1 MQIDIAGEVKQEIE
15 KNLAAQDAAEI
26 QNEIEQQRRT
36 DFKSSMT
43 VAANFEPTK
52 FAQALKVQRE
62 SGVPAKVA
70 YDNADQISTLKQEAK
85 FAGLFATGPRTAQ
98 ALSTPEHA
106 ILAQGDEENLL
117 RMEKAAE
124 AADFYKQGILER
136 QILGPLKKWWNRDD
150 ITEAPGRLTQLD
162 RITADFDR
170 VDAGDQFSSPW
181 ANEYRNADAATRKQM
196 RDNANLE
203 RNLTLDKVRVAQ
215 FKLNEMPVD
224 PGDVALERAEGAAG
238 VFGVIADDP
247 MLAGR
252 IAAQSLPDMAQG
264 IVAGMINPLFGGVS
278 EGVTASNYKFLEV
291 LQEKGIDPADPVQ
304 LLQALRNDELLS
316 DANERA
322 IRYGAG
328 IAAVSTASFGLL
340 NRVLAPTKFNGKL
353 LSKRAREGINVIA
366 QVPAQGALE
375 AGGELAGQIAERGQ
389 LSDVDAKEIALEG
402 LVGGFMSTPEVGAFA
417 GKRFVNHMTQA
428 RRAERAGKLQ
438 ADLVQKSLQSTTRQN
453 DPASFEAIVSTQLA
467 GRPNEFLEIPA
478 AKLQELNQSG
488 QVNIAELLEN
498 VGIDPE
504 HYTAQVELGGTIT
517 IKNSAYLAYLAEQ
530 DEFLRGS
537 IRVTSNDYSLDD
549 VQELDRQMLADME
562 KIAAQFGQTDQV
574 ATAYSDVMGQ
584 LLNAGYERG
593 AADTTARQ
601 YAAVMTRLAEQTGQS
616 VEDVMAANPLNI
628 GREVPQQVQRIREDQ
643 LSLMLGRLRAGDIPQ
658 AGDMFGKTLTE
669 YLTSAGGI
677 QDIGG
682 ELAAF
687 DADTGKR
694 GRNRLTRTDGMT
706 PDDAAMRAWERG
718 YFPGVP
724 REEVTPNLLIDALR
738 EESAGTPRYSVEQE
752 NATLRDQ
759 AASLEAL
766 QEFLDREG
774 VDLATATDEDIRALL
789 TGQSTDQTLNQFAG
803 ERALTA
809 NMAALADAKA
819 RLAAGADPEEVR
831 KATGWFKGADG
842 KMRFEITDGDAKLTT
857 AFEQIRHSQFA
868 GDAITSVSYRDG
880 AGIWSVSVVTDGMN
894 TASDII
900 NLTTTDIDSL
910 APMLGFDVIEQMKQ
924 GQGDE
929 DITSDFPDSKYIT
942 PQGAELRS
950 PTGKWSTL
958 GEILDHPRLFEAYPQ
973 LADLKVVY
981 APEMTGGAHGAMAI
995 NARTGESIMVIGDGD
1010 AREVRKTVLHETQ
1023 HAIQSIEDFAKG
1035 GSVARLR
1042 DEPAHRAAITRE
1054 NEQFQLQQWAKKYP
1068 EAAQLREKI
1077 SALHDQLEQQY
1088 GDPFSDEAVASDTFG
1103 QWQDAIEQSLETEG
1117 YDAAPQTNLDEIA
1130 PLAFYERLAGEI
1142 EARAV
1147 ENRSHMTDR
1156 IAQLIPPSK
1165 SMDIKDADAIVYW
1178 NGEELPSPALDMA
1191 ARAQT
1196 MNQSAVASPDL
1207 QRALAMSEDEY
1218 VATVN
1223 PSGETNTEDGSARLV
1238 RGDLTDPQS
1247 ATVLVTLDNGTTIER
1262 DEDGSFYA
1270 REGGDTIGEIINYG
1284 DEVNV
1289 NVLPEARGQGVAVAL
1304 AAEFIRENPFF
1315 DAGSLTPGGE
1325 AVVRAAW
1332 RKLKAEQDASKTFA
1346 DDIAELATFY
1356 AQNENY
1362 QFERFQERENIFDR
1376 FVARAMADDKFQG
1389 MQQPTSYGSVM
1400 ITPSAKEAG
1409 MWQVTQ
1415 FAQDGAPSSDNGIQT
1430 KEQALRDFIEE
1441 VRPVEQ
1447 SQTLNQSAINVT
1459 PEQETEYA
1467 AAVAGNKRRATI
1479 KMIEQAAGVEE
1490 VDASFDRGGAHDAPG
1505 PGAGSPIYDVT
1516 RDGTYP
1522 EDFYGP
1528 NGLNWYG
1535 AGDATDGPAYAI
1547 IKSLEARPNAPVK
1560 IYRAVPKD
1568 GAKKIIGG
1576 DWVTTVRQYAKDHG
1590 DGALGGDYKIISM
1603 TVSARD
1609 LFTSG
1614 DSFAEYG
1621 YHPQPFKPEFP
1632 RSESARSRSLSDTA
1646 ANFAAAHPDSVGE
1659 QTLNQSAQTETEAFK
1674 RWFGDSKVVDADG
1687 KPLVVYHGTARDFT
1701 EFDRKKIGSNYRADK
1716 RGFFFTANP
1725 MEAEWAASDAAEKR
1739 GAEGERIV
1747 PVYLRLNAPL
1757 TIDATGAVGMSASG
1771 YLDTHKEKILARAKA
1786 EKADGIVVR
1795 GGKANDIIYV
1805 AFRPEQIKSAIG
1817 NRGTFDPNSPNILQQ
1832 STEDTPRG
1840 SITFGPRKD
1849 GVRRFDIKLTAK
1861 SDLSTVLHEM
1871 GHYYLEV
1878 IGDLVQD
1885 GKANEALTGD
1895 YAVIREWLGAEAGKP
1910 LTVDQHEQ
1918 FARGF
1923 EKYLAEGKAP
1933 SIELQTAFARFKRW
1947 LVGIYKDLKR
1957 LNVELSPEVRGVFD
1971 RLLASQEAISEAEQA
1986 LALSQ
1991 QFESG
1996 ITKIMTPEE
2005 LANYQRASQQARDD
2019 ATDEIEQEIL
2029 KAERRKETEWYK
2041 EQRKAV
2047 EAEVRAELEA
2057 LPAYQARK
2065 YLFGNTPHP
2074 QTGKPVKL
2082 DTAAV
2087 TELFG
2092 TRSKQARFLGRARV
2106 KTGGMHPETAAFLL
2120 GYADPVE
2127 MLTDMMAVEGLSAA
2141 IKAETD
2147 KRMAERYPDPR
2158 VSGELAEKAMAAVG
2172 EREAE
2177 VQAIQLRA
2185 LAREAGRKATQHRI
2199 IKEAAR
2205 QHIARLR
2212 LRDAIPYQ
2220 YQRASAK
2227 AARAVEEA
2235 LMAGNLQKAY
2245 EEKERQLMNLHLYRE
2260 AVKAQELADQK
2271 RAQAKAYMKAGA
2283 KRKRLQEASVEN
2295 YELAYPDGRIEYA
2308 ATKTAAKLAEEEG
2321 ATVTPLFNFL
2331 EQVDQLLQKYEF
2343 GIPRKAIRQQREA
2356 LQQFLASMANESI
2369 VVNPPEWL
2377 LLDRAERTNW
2387 KDLTIDQLVDV
2398 VDMIRQID
2406 QMAKNKLFVLKGDK
2420 WAEYEPIRDA
2430 IAASIELN
2438 GHKAASG
2445 AFNRNFKDQ
2454 IRKWGREWLG
2464 FLPADQ
2470 IARELDGQDDLG
2482 PVQENI
2488 TTPVQKAARDAV
2500 IREKL
2505 EMNGLAELVRQFY
2518 DGDQIKGMHD
2528 AGKLVAIPEIGQSMT
2543 RMQMVM
2549 LMANLGNEGNRNALL
2564 TEQRGIWTA
2573 ETIQAVMAQ
2582 LDSND
2587 ADFVEA
2593 LWAWIDK
2600 FWPEIAEAEAKR
2612 TGVAPAKVQGSPYPV
2627 KLADGKVRVLK
2638 GGYFPLKYDGE
2649 ASIKTSQDDVGNAF
2663 KNMTAGRTAKAYTPD
2678 GHRIERVGS
2687 GGRPVKLDFSVVT
2700 GHVGNIVRDLTMTD
2714 PINQAWRFL
2723 HDTTVQGAFERGN
2736 VKELHT
2742 ALEIWMQDS
2751 AEGEKV
2757 DSGYMTA
2764 SARWLRTGFTANV
2777 MLFNLANSLLNL
2789 AGTHPL
2795 VVLGKRWAMHGY
2807 RAAFMPANW
2816 EQMYELSPFMRE
2828 ARVESYSKDLALV
2841 QDQMASKGGWRQAM
2855 TAAGFYLHNKTQQ
2868 FMDAVVW
2875 RGAYEK
2881 GMSLDL
2887 VGQALIDYADQRVV
2901 EASGSGVFAD
2911 RSALERGTLSRQT
2924 RQNEIVRG
2932 LTTLAGYMI
2941 RKMAIARRRTGETDF
2956 KDIGQAM
2963 HWAVDMALLF
2973 TLEGLAFAF
2982 VKGNVPD
2989 DDEDEQAKEW
2999 AKTAAWETF
3008 ASVGSGLPPF
3018 GRPIVSSIQGFGGGS
3033 TSVDIFSEQF
3043 GNALQQVKQGDPD
3056 TTALKALVALTGT
3069 ATKTPGIATNRVID
3083 WLDRAKDGETP
3094 PWWELFTGNRNK

>member
-1 MQIDIAGEVKQEIE
+1 MAYDIAAEVNDEIK
-15 KNLAAQDAAEI
+15 KNLAAQEAADI
-26 QNEIEQQRRT
+26 QKEIENQRRT
-36 DFKSSMT
+36 DFKSSLT
-43 VAANFEPTK
+43 VAAAFEPTK

-70 YDNADQISTLKQEAK
+70 YDNADQIASLKQEAK
-85 FAGLFATGPRTAQ
+85 FAGLFTAGPRTSE
-98 ALSTPEHA
+98 ALSNPEHA
-106 ILAQGDEENLL
+106 IVAQGDEENLL

-124 AADFYKQGILER
+124 AADFYKQGFFER
-136 QILGPLKKWWNRDD
+136 QIAQPWAKAIAQDSIADLPARM
-150 ITEAPGRLTQLD
+150 IQLD
-162 RITADFDR
+162 RISSDFDKIESGE
-170 VDAGDQFSSPW
+170 ASTSPW
-181 ANEYRNADAATRKQM
+181 AVQYQQADAAGRKQM
-196 RDNANLE
+196 RDNLNLQ
-203 RNLTLDKVRVAQ
+203 RNLAIDKARVAQ
-215 FKLNEMPVD
+215 YDISQMPVD
-224 PGDVALERAEGAAG
+224 PTERKFAEAEGFAESAS
-238 VFGVIADDP
+238 ALASDP
-247 MLAGR
+247 MFIGRVAVQAIPGTAEGLA
-252 IAAQSLPDMAQG
+252 ASL
-264 IVAGMINPLFGGVS
+264 INPLFGGAV
-278 EGVTASNYKFLEV
+278 EGINAGNYKFMEV
-291 LQEKGIDPADPVQ
+291 LQEKGIDPADPIQ
-304 LLQALRNDELLS
+304 LMQAIRDDDLMQE
-316 DANERA
+316 ANTRA
-322 IRYGAG
+322 ARYGAG
-328 IAAVSTASFGLL
+328 VGTVGALSAGLL
-340 NRVLAPTKFNGKL
+340 NRVLAPTKFNGRL
-353 LSKRAREGINVIA
+353 LSNRTREGINVLA

-375 AGGELAGQIAERGQ
+375 AAGELTGQIAERGQ
-389 LSDVDAKEIALEG
+389 LSDVDAKEVALEG
-402 LVGGFMSTPEVGAFA
+402 IVGGVMSLPEVGAF
-417 GKRFVNHMTQA
+417 GTKRFTTHMIQA

-438 ADLVQKSLQSTTRQN
+438 ADLVEKSLQSSTRAN

-467 GRPNEFLEIPA
+467 GRPNEYLEIPA

-504 HYTAQVELGGTIT
+504 HYSAQVELGGTIT

-537 IRVTSNDYSLDD
+537 IRVAGNEYTLDD
-549 VQELDRQMLADME
+549 VQEIDKQMLAEME
-562 KIAAQFGQTDQV
+562 KIASQFGQTDQV

-601 YAAVMTRLAEQTGQS
+601 YAAVMTRLAEQTGQT
-616 VEDVMAANPLNI
+616 VEEVMAANPLNI
-628 GREVPQQVQRIREDQ
+628 GRDVPAPVQKIREDQ

-658 AGDMFGKTLTE
+658 PGDMFGKTLTE

-687 DADTGKR
+687 DADVGKR
-694 GRNRLTRTDGMT
+694 GRNRLTRADGMT
-706 PDDAAMRAWERG
+706 PDDAAMQAWERG
-718 YFPGVP
+718 YFPGVA
-724 REEVTPNLLIDALR
+724 REDVTPNLLIDALR

-759 AASLEAL
+759 AQSLEAL
-766 QEFLDREG
+766 QEYLDREG
-774 VDLATATDEDIRALL
+774 IDLATATDEDVLQLL
-789 TGQSTDQTLNQFAG
+789 RGG
-803 ERALTA
+803 ERQAQLLPELPAREDGTSSRV
-809 NMAALADAKA
+809 AD
-819 RLAAGADPEEVR
+819 
-831 KATGWFKGADG
+831 DG
-842 KMRFEITDGDAKLTT
+842 L
-857 AFEQIRHSQFA
+857 
-868 GDAITSVSYRDG
+868 
-880 AGIWSVSVVTDGMN
+880 
-894 TASDII
+894 II
-900 NLTTTDIDSL
+900 VHGSGN
-910 APMLGFDVIEQMKQ
+910 
-924 GQGDE
+924 
-929 DITSDFPDSKYIT
+929 
-942 PQGAELRS
+942 
-950 PTGKWSTL
+950 
-958 GEILDHPRLFEAYPQ
+958 
-973 LADLKVVY
+973 ADLKFDDIAIVRSSGQKQGKKGRVY
-981 APEMTGGAHGAMAI
+981 GGFYGTSETDAAQAEGYAGMMEGTPTLYDIRVKPGTGVLHK
-995 NARTGESIMVIGDGD
+995 DGD
-1010 AREVRKTVLHETQ
+1010 
-1023 HAIQSIEDFAKG
+1023 
-1035 GSVARLR
+1035 
-1042 DEPAHRAAITRE
+1042 ITRLSE
-1054 NEQFQLQQWAKKYP
+1054 TYINQLVEQG
-1068 EAAQLREKI
+1068 
-1077 SALHDQLEQQY
+1077 Y
-1088 GDPFSDEAVASDTFG
+1088 GLIIGTDPRGRTEYVVIDKNAI
-1103 QWQDAIEQSLETEG
+1103 DAIAQRGSLPPMRRATQRLDQSETK
-1117 YDAAPQTNLDEIA
+1117 QQ
-1130 PLAFYERLAGEI
+1130 I
-1142 EARAV
+1142 EARLEAA
-1147 ENRSHMTDR
+1147 NPGLKLDLLGSGDR
-1156 IAQLIPPSK
+1156 ITLSRIELPKEGRQQGSGSK
-1165 SMDIKDADAIVYW
+1165 IMADLTAWADA
-1178 NGEELPSPALDMA
+1178 NGKTIAL
-1191 ARAQT
+1191 
-1196 MNQSAVASPDL
+1196 
-1207 QRALAMSEDEY
+1207 
-1218 VATVN
+1218 
-1223 PSGETNTEDGSARLV
+1223 
-1238 RGDLTDPQS
+1238 
-1247 ATVLVTLDNGTTIER
+1247 
-1262 DEDGSFYA
+1262 
-1270 REGGDTIGEIINYG
+1270 
-1284 DEVNV
+1284 
-1289 NVLPEARGQGVAVAL
+1289 
-1304 AAEFIRENPFF
+1304 
-1315 DAGSLTPGGE
+1315 
-1325 AVVRAAW
+1325 
-1332 RKLKAEQDASKTFA
+1332 
-1346 DDIAELATFY
+1346 
-1356 AQNENY
+1356 
-1362 QFERFQERENIFDR
+1362 
-1376 FVARAMADDKFQG
+1376 
-1389 MQQPTSYGSVM
+1389 
-1400 ITPSAKEAG
+1400 TPSADFGGNKKRLVEFYKRFG
-1409 MWQVTQ
+1409 
-1415 FAQDGAPSSDNGIQT
+1415 FIENKGKN
-1430 KEQALRDFIEE
+1430 RDFEISEAMY
-1441 VRPVEQ
+1441 RP
-1447 SQTLNQSAINVT
+1447 
-1459 PEQETEYA
+1459 
-1467 AAVAGNKRRATI
+1467 AV
-1479 KMIEQAAGVEE
+1479 
-1490 VDASFDRGGAHDAPG
+1490 
-1505 PGAGSPIYDVT
+1505 
-1516 RDGTYP
+1516 
-1522 EDFYGP
+1522 
-1528 NGLNWYG
+1528 
-1535 AGDATDGPAYAI
+1535 
-1547 IKSLEARPNAPVK
+1547 
-1560 IYRAVPKD
+1560 
-1568 GAKKIIGG
+1568 
-1576 DWVTTVRQYAKDHG
+1576 
-1590 DGALGGDYKIISM
+1590 
-1603 TVSARD
+1603 
-1609 LFTSG
+1609 
-1614 DSFAEYG
+1614 
-1621 YHPQPFKPEFP
+1621 
-1632 RSESARSRSLSDTA
+1632 
-1646 ANFAAAHPDSVGE
+1646 
-1659 QTLNQSAQTETEAFK
+1659 QTLNQSAQTETQAFK
-1674 RWFGDSKVVDADG
+1674 DWFGDSKVVDADG
-1687 KPLVVYHGTARDFT
+1687 KPLVVYHGTPSDFDSFSGKFLGKVT
-1701 EFDRKKIGSNYRADK
+1701 RATSSK
-1716 RGFFFTANP
+1716 SGFFFASTPRTAQSYADHGATVAPVQELVEKAEKSGDRGNWDKYDEL
-1725 MEAEWAASDAAEKR
+1725 MLEAEQLEASMVGDGMAR
-1739 GAEGERIV
+1739 GQNIM
-1747 PVYLRLNAPL
+1747 PVYLSIQNPL
-1757 TIDATGAVGMSASG
+1757 EIDAAGENPEGIGGIDPLIKRAQREGRDGVIIRNFDDAAGL
-1771 YLDTHKEKILARAKA
+1771 YNELA
-1786 EKADGIVVR
+1786 DHFI
-1795 GGKANDIIYV
+1795 
-1805 AFRPEQIKSAIG
+1805 AFKPEQIKSAIG
-1817 NRGTFDPNSPNILQQ
+1817 NRGTFDPADPNILNQGD
-1832 STEDTPRG
+1832 EETPRG
-1840 SITFGPRKD
+1840 SITFGPRRD
-1849 GVRRFDIKLTAK
+1849 GVRRFDIKLTTK

-1878 IGDLVQD
+1878 IGDLVQG
-1885 GKANEALTGD
+1885 GKANEALSAD
-1895 YAVIREWLGAEAGKP
+1895 YAVIRDWLGAEEGKP

-1957 LNVELSPEVRGVFD
+1957 LNVDLSPEIRSVFD
-1971 RLLASQEAISEAEQA
+1971 RLLASQEAIDEAEQA

-1991 QFESG
+1991 QFSEN
-1996 ITKIMTPEE
+1996 IQKIMTPEE
-2005 LANYQRASQQARDD
+2005 LANYARASQQARDD
-2019 ATDEIEQEIL
+2019 ATDEIEREIL
-2029 KAERRKETEWYK
+2029 KAERRKEQEWYK

-2057 LPAYQARK
+2057 APAYQARK
-2065 YLFGNTPHP
+2065 YLFSNTPHP

-2092 TRSKQARFLGRARV
+2092 TKSKQARFLGRARV

-2120 GYADPVE
+2120 GYGNPVE
-2127 MLTDMMAVEGLSAA
+2127 MLTDMMAVDGLSAA
-2141 IKAETD
+2141 VKAETD
-2147 KRMAERYPDPR
+2147 RRMAERYPDPR
-2158 VSGELAEKAMAAVG
+2158 TSGELAEKAMAAVG

-2235 LMAGNLQKAY
+2235 LLAGNLPKAY

-2260 AVKAQELADQK
+2260 AVKAQDLAEQK

-2283 KRKRLQEASVEN
+2283 KRKRLQEASTEN
-2295 YELAYPDGRIEYA
+2295 FELAYPDGRIEYA
-2308 ATKTAAKLAEEEG
+2308 ATKAAAKLAEEEG

-2331 EQVDQLLQKYEF
+2331 EQVDGLLQKYEF
-2343 GIPRKAIRQQREA
+2343 GIPRKAIRQQRET
-2356 LQQFLASMANESI
+2356 LQQFLAQMAGESI
-2369 VVNPPEWL
+2369 VVNPPEWV

-2438 GHKAASG
+2438 GHQAASG

-2482 PVQENI
+2482 PVQEHI
-2488 TTPVQKAARDAV
+2488 VGPVQKAAREAV
-2500 IREKL
+2500 IREKA
-2505 EMNGLAELVRQFY
+2505 EMNSLAELVRQFY
-2518 DGDQIKGMHD
+2518 GEDDIKGMHD
-2528 AGKLVAIPEIGQSMT
+2528 AGKLIAIPEIGQSMT

-2573 ETIQAVMAQ
+2573 ETIQAVMAN

-2593 LWAWIDK
+2593 LWAWVDK

-2687 GGRPVKLDFSVVT
+2687 GGRPVKLDFSVLT

-2723 HDTTVQGAFERGN
+2723 HDTTVQGAFERAN
-2736 VKELHT
+2736 TKELHT

-2777 MLFNLANSLLNL
+2777 MLFNIANSLLNL

-2816 EQMYELSPFMRE
+2816 EQMYELSSYMRE

-2841 QDQMASKGGWRQAM
+2841 QDQMAGKGGWRAAM

-2875 RGAYEK
+2875 MGAYEK

-2941 RKMAIARRRTGETDF
+2941 RKMAIARRRTAETDF
-2956 KDIGQAM
+2956 KDVAQAM
-2963 HWAVDMALLF
+2963 TWAVDMALLF
-2973 TLEGLAFAF
+2973 TIEGLAFAF

-2989 DDEDEQAKEW
+2989 EDEDEQAKEW
-2999 AKTAAWETF
+2999 AKTAGWETF

-3018 GRPIVSSIQGFGGGS
+3018 GRPVVSAIQGFGGGS

-3043 GNALQQVKQGDPD
+3043 GNAIQQIKQGDAD

-3083 WLDRAKDGETP
+3083 WLDRAQDGETP

>member
-1 MQIDIAGEVKQEIE
+1 MAYDIAAEVNDEIK
-15 KNLAAQDAAEI
+15 KNLAAQEAADI
-26 QNEIEQQRRT
+26 QKEIENQRRT
-36 DFKSSMT
+36 DFKSSLT
-43 VAANFEPTK
+43 VAAAFEPTK

-70 YDNADQISTLKQEAK
+70 YDNADQIASLKQEAK
-85 FAGLFATGPRTAQ
+85 FAGLFAAGPRTSE
-98 ALSTPEHA
+98 ALSKTEHA
-106 ILAQGDEENLL
+106 IVAQGDEENLL

-181 ANEYRNADAATRKQM
+181 ANEYRNADAASRKQM

-215 FKLNEMPVD
+215 FKLSEMPTD
-224 PGDVALERAEGAAG
+224 PTEAKFQQAEGFTESAA
-238 VFGVIADDP
+238 ALASDP
-247 MLAGR
+247 MYIGR
-252 IAAQSLPDMAQG
+252 VAAQSLPDMAQG

-278 EGVTASNYKFLEV
+278 EGVTASNYKFIEV
-291 LQEKGIDPADPVQ
+291 LQEKGIDPSDPVQ

-316 DANERA
+316 EANERGA
-322 IRYGAG
+322 RYGAG
-328 IAAVSTASFGLL
+328 IAAVSAASFGLL
-340 NRVLAPTKFNGKL
+340 NRVLAPTKFNGRL
-353 LSKRAREGINVIA
+353 LSNRTREGINVLA
-366 QVPAQGALE
+366 QVPAQGGLE
-375 AGGELAGQIAERGQ
+375 AAGELTGQIAERGQ
-389 LSDVDAKEIALEG
+389 LSDVDAKEVALEG
-402 LVGGFMSTPEVGAFA
+402 IVGGVMSLPEVGAF
-417 GKRFVNHMTQA
+417 GTKRFTTHMIQA

-438 ADLVQKSLQSTTRQN
+438 ADLVEKSLQSSTRKN

-467 GRPNEFLEIPA
+467 GRPNEYLEIPA

-537 IRVTSNDYSLDD
+537 IRVAGNEYTLDD
-549 VQELDRQMLADME
+549 VQELDNQMMAEME
-562 KIAAQFGQTDQV
+562 KVASQFGQTDQV

-643 LSLMLGRLRAGDIPQ
+643 LSLMLGRLRAGDIQQ

-687 DADTGKR
+687 DADVGKV
-694 GRNRLTRTDGMT
+694 GRNRLARAGGKSL
-706 PDDAAMRAWERG
+706 DDAAMAAWERG
-718 YFPGVP
+718 YFPGMA
-724 REEVTPNLLIDALR
+724 REDVTPNMLIDALR
-738 EESAGTPRYSVEQE
+738 EEAAGTPRFSVEQE

-759 AASLEAL
+759 AANLEAL
-766 QEFLDREG
+766 QAYLDEQG
-774 VDLATATDEDIRALL
+774 VDLETATDDEVLALL
-789 TGQSTDQTLNQFAG
+789 RGQDGQAGDQMLNQQD
-803 ERALTA
+803 LTP
-809 NMAALADAKA
+809 DQQ
-819 RLAAGADPEEVR
+819 RL
-831 KATGWFKGADG
+831 
-842 KMRFEITDGDAKLTT
+842 
-857 AFEQIRHSQFA
+857 
-868 GDAITSVSYRDG
+868 VS
-880 AGIWSVSVVTDGMN
+880 
-894 TASDII
+894 
-900 NLTTTDIDSL
+900 
-910 APMLGFDVIEQMKQ
+910 
-924 GQGDE
+924 
-929 DITSDFPDSKYIT
+929 
-942 PQGAELRS
+942 
-950 PTGKWSTL
+950 
-958 GEILDHPRLFEAYPQ
+958 
-973 LADLKVVY
+973 
-981 APEMTGGAHGAMAI
+981 
-995 NARTGESIMVIGDGD
+995 
-1010 AREVRKTVLHETQ
+1010 
-1023 HAIQSIEDFAKG
+1023 
-1035 GSVARLR
+1035 
-1042 DEPAHRAAITRE
+1042 
-1054 NEQFQLQQWAKKYP
+1054 
-1068 EAAQLREKI
+1068 
-1077 SALHDQLEQQY
+1077 
-1088 GDPFSDEAVASDTFG
+1088 
-1103 QWQDAIEQSLETEG
+1103 
-1117 YDAAPQTNLDEIA
+1117 
-1130 PLAFYERLAGEI
+1130 
-1142 EARAV
+1142 
-1147 ENRSHMTDR
+1147 
-1156 IAQLIPPSK
+1156 
-1165 SMDIKDADAIVYW
+1165 
-1178 NGEELPSPALDMA
+1178 
-1191 ARAQT
+1191 
-1196 MNQSAVASPDL
+1196 
-1207 QRALAMSEDEY
+1207 MSEDEY
-1218 VATVN
+1218 IAAVN
-1223 PSGETNTEDGSARLV
+1223 PENKRSDEDDIVIVRTGNLDLPRDARPAAGFKDKTGADVQVFVDGNGSIYAQQDGEVVGQIENRDGETLNIVTVEAQGKGIGQGLAAELIRRDPFAPAGSFSPAGEATRRAAFRQVKAELLGERRLN
-1238 RGDLTDPQS
+1238 QS
-1247 ATVLVTLDNGTTIER
+1247 ATGQT
-1262 DEDGSFYA
+1262 A
-1270 REGGDTIGEIINYG
+1270 RELSAELDAEYPGLKLDLLGSGDRITLSRI
-1284 DEVNV
+1284 
-1289 NVLPEARGQGVAVAL
+1289 VLPKEGRGQGTGTAVMQRI
-1304 AAEFIRENPFF
+1304 AAWADQNGKTI
-1315 DAGSLTPGGE
+1315 GLTPSGDFGG
-1325 AVVRAAW
+1325 
-1332 RKLKAEQDASKTFA
+1332 SKSR
-1346 DDIAELATFY
+1346 LPGFY
-1356 AQNENY
+1356 KRFGFVENKGK
-1362 QFERFQERENIFDR
+1362 N
-1376 FVARAMADDKFQG
+1376 
-1389 MQQPTSYGSVM
+1389 
-1400 ITPSAKEAG
+1400 
-1409 MWQVTQ
+1409 
-1415 FAQDGAPSSDNGIQT
+1415 
-1430 KEQALRDFIEE
+1430 RDFEISEAMFR
-1441 VRPVEQ
+1441 VPIT
-1447 SQTLNQSAINVT
+1447 TLNQS
-1459 PEQETEYA
+1459 
-1467 AAVAGNKRRATI
+1467 R
-1479 KMIEQAAGVEE
+1479 
-1490 VDASFDRGGAHDAPG
+1490 
-1505 PGAGSPIYDVT
+1505 PGA
-1516 RDGTYP
+1516 
-1522 EDFYGP
+1522 
-1528 NGLNWYG
+1528 
-1535 AGDATDGPAYAI
+1535 
-1547 IKSLEARPNAPVK
+1547 
-1560 IYRAVPKD
+1560 
-1568 GAKKIIGG
+1568 
-1576 DWVTTVRQYAKDHG
+1576 
-1590 DGALGGDYKIISM
+1590 
-1603 TVSARD
+1603 
-1609 LFTSG
+1609 
-1614 DSFAEYG
+1614 
-1621 YHPQPFKPEFP
+1621 
-1632 RSESARSRSLSDTA
+1632 
-1646 ANFAAAHPDSVGE
+1646 
-1659 QTLNQSAQTETEAFK
+1659 AQTETEAFK

-1687 KPLVVYHGTARDFT
+1687 KPLVVYHGTKSKFSS
-1701 EFDRKKIGSNYRADK
+1701 FDTTGGASPGAWF
-1716 RGFFFTANP
+1716 G
-1725 MEAEWAASDAAEKR
+1725 SDAAETK
-1739 GAEGERIV
+1739 AFGEPI
-1747 PVYLRLNAPL
+1747 PVYLSINKPGTLLDLGESRRAVAARGIYADEDSNTFNKAVIADMQGKGFDGVHD
-1757 TIDATGAVGMSASG
+1757 TQSKGA
-1771 YLDTHKEKILARAKA
+1771 
-1786 EKADGIVVR
+1786 
-1795 GGKANDIIYV
+1795 GGTEVWV
-1805 AFRPEQIKSAIG
+1805 AFKPEQIKSASG
-1817 NRGTFDPNSPNILQQ
+1817 NRGTFDPSSPNILNQAG
-1832 STEDTPRG
+1832 DDDARG
-1840 SITFGPRKD
+1840 SITFGPRQD
-1849 GVRRFDIKLTAK
+1849 GVRRFDIKLGKK

-1878 IGDLVQD
+1878 IGDLAQG
-1885 GKANEALTGD
+1885 GKANEALSAD
-1895 YAVIREWLGAEAGKP
+1895 YAVIRDWLGAEEGKP

-1957 LNVELSPEVRGVFD
+1957 LNVDLSPEIRSVFD
-1971 RLLASQEAISEAEQA
+1971 RLLASQEAIDEAEQA

-1991 QFESG
+1991 QFSEN
-1996 ITKIMTPEE
+1996 IQKIMTPEE
-2005 LANYQRASQQARDD
+2005 LANYARASQQARDD
-2019 ATDEIEQEIL
+2019 ATDEIEREIL
-2029 KAERRKETEWYK
+2029 KAERRKEQEWYK

-2057 LPAYQARK
+2057 APAYQARK
-2065 YLFGNTPHP
+2065 YLFSNTPHP

-2158 VSGELAEKAMAAVG
+2158 VSGELAEKAMATVG

-2308 ATKTAAKLAEEEG
+2308 ATKAAAKLAEEEG
-2321 ATVTPLFNFL
+2321 ATVTPLFSFL

-2343 GIPRKAIRQQREA
+2343 GIPRKAIRQQRES
-2356 LQQFLASMANESI
+2356 LQQFLAQMAGESI
-2369 VVNPPEWL
+2369 VVNPPEWV

-2470 IARELDGQDDLG
+2470 IASELDGQDDLG

-2518 DGDQIKGMHD
+2518 GDDQIKGMHD

-2573 ETIQAVMAQ
+2573 ESIQAVMAN

-2593 LWAWIDK
+2593 LWAWVDK

-2723 HDTTVQGAFERGN
+2723 HDTTVQGAFERAN
-2736 VKELHT
+2736 TKELHT

-2816 EQMYELSPFMRE
+2816 EQMYELSSYMRE
-2828 ARVESYSKDLALV
+2828 ARVKSYSKDLALV
-2841 QDQMASKGGWRQAM
+2841 QDQMAGKGGWRAAM
-2855 TAAGFYLHNKTQQ
+2855 SAAGFYLHNKTQK

-2875 RGAYEK
+2875 MGAYEK

-2941 RKMAIARRRTGETDF
+2941 RKMAIARRRTAETDF
-2956 KDIGQAM
+2956 KDVAQAM
-2963 HWAVDMALLF
+2963 TWAVDMALLF
-2973 TLEGLAFAF
+2973 TIEGLAFAF

-2989 DDEDEQAKEW
+2989 EDEDEQAKEW
-2999 AKTAAWETF
+2999 AKTAGWETF

-3018 GRPIVSSIQGFGGGS
+3018 GRPVVSAIQGFGGGS

-3043 GNALQQVKQGDPD
+3043 GNAIQQIKQGDAD

-3083 WLDRAKDGETP
+3083 WLDRAQDGETP